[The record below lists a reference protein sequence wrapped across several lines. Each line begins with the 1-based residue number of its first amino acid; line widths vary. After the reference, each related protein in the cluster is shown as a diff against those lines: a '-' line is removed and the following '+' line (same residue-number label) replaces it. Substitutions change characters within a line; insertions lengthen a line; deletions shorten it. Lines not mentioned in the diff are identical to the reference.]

1 MAITNYTNLKS
12 SIADFLNRDDLTDVI
27 PTFISL
33 AEAQMNRDLRH
44 WRQQRRV
51 TTTLDE
57 QFENMPLDMV
67 EPTHLYIDTSYGEKT
82 LEFASLAE
90 ISRRKLRKA
99 GITGEP
105 VVFTMNSGQF
115 EFVPAPDDSYD
126 LTMVYY
132 SRVDSLS
139 DSTTTN
145 WILEYHPDVYL
156 YGAAFHAAV
165 YLNDPASQQAYATM
179 YSAAIQQANLE
190 SDKAIHSGGPL
201 VMRNR

>member
-1 MAITNYTNLKS
+1 MAITDYSTLQT
-12 SIADFLNRDDLTDVI
+12 SIADFLNRDDLTSVI

-57 QFENMPLDMV
+57 QFENMPSDMV

-165 YLNDPASQQAYATM
+165 YLNDPAAQQAYVSM

>member
-1 MAITNYTNLKS
+1 MAITNYTNLQT
-12 SIADFLNRDDLTDVI
+12 SIADFLNRDDLTSVI

-51 TTTLDE
+51 TTTLNQ
-57 QFENMPLDMV
+57 QFENMPSDMV
-67 EPTHLYIDTSYGEKT
+67 EPTHLYIDTTHGEKT

-139 DSTTTN
+139 ATITTN
-145 WILEYHPDVYL
+145 WVLEYHPDIYL

-165 YLNDPASQQAYATM
+165 YLNDPAAQQAYATM